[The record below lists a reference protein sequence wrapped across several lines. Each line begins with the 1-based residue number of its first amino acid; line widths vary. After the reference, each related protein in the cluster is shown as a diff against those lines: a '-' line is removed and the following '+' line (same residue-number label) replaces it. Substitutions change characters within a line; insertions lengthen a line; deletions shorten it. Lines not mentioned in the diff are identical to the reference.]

1 MWQWCSEYTA
11 EAPSTGRRPLT
22 RRCAGVTR
30 TPAPANLSPPQ
41 APAASATDAAQRPVC
56 APTAQRT
63 LSKGLPRLPR
73 AIPRDAWRGGKAQP
87 RGTPRLVSTSVDLA
101 GAQSIDGR
109 IVTSYYQHVS
119 IGSDAAHEPSIS
131 KNVARVLKD
140 EHDSQLAPQPKAFRG
155 GGLHRSHLV
164 PNPRPA
170 SSSTHV

>member
-1 MWQWCSEYTA
+1 M
-11 EAPSTGRRPLT
+11 
-22 RRCAGVTR
+22 
-30 TPAPANLSPPQ
+30 
-41 APAASATDAAQRPVC
+41 
-56 APTAQRT
+56 
-63 LSKGLPRLPR
+63 
-73 AIPRDAWRGGKAQP
+73 
-87 RGTPRLVSTSVDLA
+87 STSVDLA
-101 GAQSIDGR
+101 GAQSIDGP